1 MIKVL
6 AVVSLTAFLCCYG
19 VQSSDLSYN
28 DLREQ
33 ILNSGTVVFL
43 DFLDKVRN
51 VTEKIVRDDQFRKSR
66 ITVQSLVKSLRE
78 FVKPMKNTESASGS
92 QDKSAIS
99 PHRFFPFMAAATFE
113 ATIKEIFD
121 KMFFPYLNI
130 YRQSFKNETMVE
142 IWKEVESY
150 YLPGAPSIYS
160 KPMEFSSYLLAKAV
174 VRSRLV
180 NMLEAGV
187 DTVVEIGKID
197 FNQLHEEVQM
207 VMDQIRNKAFE
218 ISVLER
224 QKEKNDF
231 LVSLR
236 TASGL
241 IVFYWDEVL
250 KHTECPSFHAKYLD
264 SMKQWAELIELRDAS
279 EKYHVLLD
287 PDTRHALLNW
297 TVLHFDKF
305 LDAFALEYYSRGNEA
320 LGLDRFN
327 QSNWAVG
334 KSAVVYSLPV
344 YEKLSEVG
352 FGITEINR
360 FLHRVNNITL
370 VLEGNDRSTTYR
382 ETFLESIM
390 RGILYMLS
398 PIIEDE
404 KTKSED
410 NPLLL
415 PLLVIRRLFLEIWG
429 FFISIEKYRH
439 FDETEHQQSV
449 NEWNQL
455 RSVVIN
461 ELLKSEA
468 FTRKQ
473 LEEAP
478 KNFVQAI
485 HRILEKLKQYT
496 DLVDGFDEMI
506 DPTALA
512 FEKSMHRTNINI
524 HELWDI
530 LVE

>member
-19 VQSSDLSYN
+19 VQSAELSYR

-66 ITVQSLVKSLRE
+66 ITVQRLMKSLRE
-78 FVKPMKNTESASGS
+78 FAKPMKNTESASGS
-92 QDKSAIS
+92 QDKSDVLTQ
-99 PHRFFPFMAAATFE
+99 RLFPFMAAGTF
-113 ATIKEIFD
+113 AASIKEIFD

-150 YLPGAPSIYS
+150 YFPGAPPIYS

-187 DTVVEIGKID
+187 DTVLDIGKID
-197 FNQLHEEVQM
+197 FNQLHEEVQI
-207 VMDQIRNKAFE
+207 VLDQIRNKAFE
-218 ISVLER
+218 MSVMER

-231 LVSLR
+231 LISLR

-250 KHTECPSFHAKYLD
+250 KHTESPSFHAKYLD
-264 SMKQWAELIELRDAS
+264 SRKQWAELIELRNAS

-287 PDTRHALLNW
+287 PDTRHGLLNW
-297 TVLHFDKF
+297 TKLHFDKF
-305 LDAFALEYYSRGNEA
+305 FDALELEYYSRGNEA

-327 QSNWAVG
+327 QSNWAIG

-360 FLHRVNNITL
+360 FLHRVNHITL
-370 VLEGNDRSTTYR
+370 ILERNDRSNR
-382 ETFLESIM
+382 QTFLEEII
-390 RGILYMLS
+390 RLILYPFS
-398 PIIEDE
+398 RIIERE
-404 KTKSED
+404 ITRSED
-410 NPLLL
+410 NQLVL
-415 PLLVIRRLFLEIWG
+415 PLRVIRRLFLVFWD
-429 FFISIEKYRH
+429 FFLFFEKR
-439 FDETEHQQSV
+439 FENTATELQQSV
-449 NEWNQL
+449 NEWNQVK
-455 RSVVIN
+455 SVVIN
-461 ELLKSEA
+461 ELLTSEA

-485 HRILEKLKQYT
+485 HRILKKLKQYT

-506 DPTALA
+506 DRTA
-512 FEKSMHRTNINI
+512 T
-524 HELWDI
+524 
-530 LVE
+530 